1 MILAKPIK
9 ATPVLR
15 GKAATAFLKKV
26 EDGLKKPAP
35 LVAVKNTEKMKEM
48 AFALGKCLA

>member
-1 MILAKPIK
+1 MAMPIK

-26 EDGLKKPAP
+26 EEGLKKPAP
-35 LVAVKNTEKMKEM
+35 SIEIKNSAQLREI
-48 AFALGKCLA
+48 AFALKK